1 MLLFL
6 GQGTHSSLTGH
17 RRPGVRKGVRVS
29 PVGRYQEDSSC
40 KRSQAPC
47 LLPIRVL
54 RDASTSP
61 RKTDTTGPCTTPLV
75 CLLCALNKG
84 LIKNNNN
91 NNNKNLDPKTK
102 LRRVPMRLTVLIKKN
117 NQSNPEPIF
126 LPLGNLLSVY
136 HLWFPTWPLQHFW
149 GLQQI
154 GFAILLVE
162 FNLF

>member
-1 MLLFL
+1 MLHLL
-6 GQGTHSSLTGH
+6 GQSTHPSLTGH

-29 PVGRYQEDSSC
+29 PVVKYQEDSSW

-61 RKTDTTGPCTTPLV
+61 RKTDTAGPCITPLESPHKIDY
-75 CLLCALNKG
+75 LEKAE
-84 LIKNNNN
+84 
-91 NNNKNLDPKTK
+91 
-102 LRRVPMRLTVLIKKN
+102 
-117 NQSNPEPIF
+117 PEQPYTHSPPIR
-126 LPLGNLLSVY
+126 GLLSVY
-136 HLWFPTWPLQHFW
+136 HLWFPTWPLQHF
-149 GLQQI
+149 